1 MAPAVT
7 SGMSLTA
14 LEGHQNVQSAV
25 QQPFIELTTNVDSVE
40 VEEVVDSV
48 KVEELVAAK
57 VADPVAVKAEGGGY
71 DENRHSNYR

>member
-7 SGMSLTA
+7 SGMNLTA
-14 LEGHQNVQSAV
+14 LEGHRNVQSAV

-40 VEEVVDSV
+40 VEEVVDS
-48 KVEELVAAK
+48 AK